1 MVPVKHRETV
11 APLAAALAAVSAL
24 VCCVPVGFTTAAAT
38 ASLAVAVEPYQSWLL
53 CASVVL
59 LTVGAFQ
66 LRRARRLCATRPVLS
81 IAVFALSAAIV
92 LAVILFPQ
100 AIAGLAAD
108 WLP

>member
-1 MVPVKHRETV
+1 MKHRETV

-24 VCCVPVGFTTAAAT
+24 VCCMPFGLTTAAAT
-38 ASLAVAVEPYQSWLL
+38 VSLAVAVEPYQSWLL

-66 LRRARRLCATRPVLS
+66 LRRARRLCATSPTHSL
-81 IAVFALSAAIV
+81 AVFVISAAIV

-100 AIAGLAAD
+100 AIAGFIAD

>member
-1 MVPVKHRETV
+1 MRERQTV
-11 APLAAALAAVSAL
+11 AAPLAAALSAASAL

-38 ASLAVAVEPYQSWLL
+38 ASLSAVVEPYQSWLL

-66 LRRARRLCATRPVLS
+66 LRRARRLCAARPTLS
-81 IAVFALSAAIV
+81 LIVFGISAAIV
-92 LAVILFPQ
+92 AGVLLFPQ
-100 AIAGLAAD
+100 TIAGFVAD